1 MRVPNQDR
9 DRDEA
14 DTNEGEIGG
23 KPTSMMRQTRQL
35 REDVDAMRMWVDER
49 GR

>member
-1 MRVPNQDR
+1 MRVPNHDG

-23 KPTSMMRQTRQL
+23 KPTSMRQKRQL
-35 REDVDAMRMWVDER
+35 RGDVDAMRMWVDER
-49 GR
+49 RR